1 MRKLL
6 AKNPNKNNFQGF
18 CALIQ
23 VFPLLILVSPV
34 ARP

>member
-6 AKNPNKNNFQGF
+6 IQIPGENIFQGTRVSNR
-18 CALIQ
+18 

-34 ARP
+34 TRP